1 MNELDRMFSAS
12 KSLTEYTELYLQYLA
27 KVLEKMDCESIA
39 KMGQAILAARESGKK
54 IIFFGNGGSAATA
67 SHFVNDIAIGTKS
80 SHKPFKA
87 MALTDNV
94 AIITAIGNDNGY
106 DEIFTKQLEVYLEA
120 GDLIVAI
127 SASGNSP
134 NIVKAVQFCKRRGNT
149 VVGITG
155 FDGGE
160 LRKACD
166 INVHVQTEKAEYG
179 PVEDVHMVL
188 DHLLGSY
195 LIRYVQKELAQQ

>member
-1 MNELDRMFSAS
+1 MDR
-12 KSLTEYTELYLQYLA
+12 
-27 KVLEKMDCESIA
+27 ESIA
-39 KMGQAILAARESGKK
+39 KMGQSILAAREAGKK
-54 IIFFGNGGSAATA
+54 IIFLGNGGSAATA
-67 SHFVNDIAIGTKS
+67 SHFVNDIAIGTRS
-80 SHKPFKA
+80 PHKPFKA
-87 MALTDNV
+87 IALTDNM
-94 AIITAIGNDNGY
+94 AIVTAIGNDDGFE
-106 DEIFTKQLEVYLEA
+106 EIFVKQLEVYLET
-120 GDLIVAI
+120 GDLVVAI

-134 NIVKAVQFCKRRGNT
+134 NVIKAVQLCKRRGNS

-160 LRKACD
+160 LKKICD

-195 LIRYVQKELAQQ
+195 LIRHVQKELAQK